1 MQIGKSKG
9 TRETYGKTFRECAI
23 RLRHKTFPNHHSD
36 HNNIMEIID
45 YADMLM
51 EMTYNIR

>member
-9 TRETYGKTFRECAI
+9 TRETFGKTFRECAI

-36 HNNIMEIID
+36 HNNIMETID